1 MKPFNDAR
9 SRLNRAI
16 AQGKSLALFWNSI
29 PAEDFFGVKANA
41 DRDGRGTIRVVR
53 VGVIREDFSL
63 LLGEML
69 YQLRSGLDACIY
81 QATIYATGKNPPPD
95 DSQLEFPL
103 CPNQPE
109 FLKQAKR
116 RLSALPQNIQNEIE
130 RLQPYN
136 TPSLP
141 PEDMIK
147 DLNRSLA
154 ILHDLA
160 RKDRHRRL
168 HVVGAWPYHLDPKFT
183 LPPGVT
189 MDSLTITTLGVL
201 EEGSI
206 LATFQLKG
214 FSWGM
219 NIQVNPWLRTQVGL
233 NEPPLP
239 CHASDTFDRRLEEM
253 INAVGS
259 VIAAFERY
267 F

>member
-1 MKPFNDAR
+1 MKPFDVAR

-16 AQGKSLALFWNSI
+16 AHSKALALFWNSI
-29 PAEDFFGVKANA
+29 PAEDFFGVRANA
-41 DRDGRGTIRVVR
+41 DWDGRGTIRVVR
-53 VGVIREDFSL
+53 VGVIHEDFSL

-103 CPNQPE
+103 CSNPTE

-116 RLSALPQNIQNEIE
+116 RLSALPKNIQNEIE
-130 RLQPYN
+130 RMQPYN

-141 PEDMIK
+141 PEDMVK
-147 DLNRSLA
+147 DLNRSLT

-168 HVVGAWPYHLDPKFT
+168 HIVGAWPYHFDPKFT
-183 LPPGVT
+183 MPPGVT
-189 MDSLTITTLGVL
+189 VDSLTITPPGIL

-206 LATFQLKG
+206 LARFQLKG

-219 NIQVNPWLRTQVGL
+219 NIQVNPWLRTNVGL
-233 NEPPLP
+233 NEPPIP
-239 CHASDTFDRRLEEM
+239 CHVSDTFDRRLEEM
-253 INAVGS
+253 INAVGT
-259 VIAAFERY
+259 VIAAFQGY

>member
-1 MKPFNDAR
+1 LEFNPR
-9 SRLNRAI
+9 R
-16 AQGKSLALFWNSI
+16 GLF
-29 PAEDFFGVKANA
+29 EVKANTE
-41 DRDGRGTIRVVR
+41 RDGSGIIRVVR
-53 VGVIREDFSL
+53 VRAISEDFSL

-81 QATIYATGKNPPPD
+81 QAAIYPTGKNPPPD

-103 CPNQPE
+103 CANPADFP
-109 FLKQAKR
+109 KQAER
-116 RLSALPQNIQNEIE
+116 RLSVLPQNIRDAIE

-141 PEDMIK
+141 PEEMVK
-147 DLNRSLA
+147 NLNRSLA

-160 RKDRHRRL
+160 RKNRHRKL

-189 MDSLTITTLGVL
+189 VDSLSLTTPGVL

-206 LATFQLKG
+206 LARFQLRG

-219 NIQVNPWLRTQVGL
+219 SMEVNPMLRTKVGL
-233 NEPPLP
+233 NEPPAP
-239 CHASDTFDRRLEEM
+239 CHVSDTFDRRLEEM
-253 INAVGS
+253 INAVGP
-259 VIAAFERY
+259 VIVAFEPH